1 MRQTAIMPL
10 LIAAGTMLAGC
21 DMTQRVV
28 GAINP
33 DTVSLADRCAA
44 VMQLAMP
51 ASTDIEVTSRTSE
64 NAGITAIIA
73 RVAGVR
79 RDLPKEAGQS
89 PDIAVECRFDNTTM
103 VGFHWTKGG
112 PPPPPSA
119 Q

>member
-1 MRQTAIMPL
+1 MRQTAMMPL
-10 LIAAGTMLAGC
+10 LVAAGTMLAGC
-21 DMTQRVV
+21 AMTQRVA

-33 DTVSLADRCAA
+33 DTISLADRCAA

-51 ASTDIEVTSRTSE
+51 GSADIEITSRTSE
-64 NAGITAIIA
+64 NAGVSALVA

-79 RDLPKEAGQS
+79 PNLPKDAGQS
-89 PDIAVECRFDNTTM
+89 PDIAVECKFENTTM
-103 VGFHWTKGG
+103 TGFQWTKGG